1 MSKPNEAVVV
11 FTAKSAQ
18 RIIDD
23 GGTSSWRLDRSH
35 ARQCGYAVCTRNTHA
50 DWAEGTEA
58 HHSAFLVGKIRNVVP
73 CEPTPENKD
82 SPNNRFLIQFSE
94 YAIVD
99 IPGVW
104 KGDRNPVKYADLG
117 DLGINPASLKW
128 KKMPEITERAES
140 STKKKRTEATG
151 VRPLTMTDA
160 KKGLALT
167 FGVSPEAIEITIRG

>member
-1 MSKPNEAVVV
+1 MSKTNEAVVV

-18 RIIDD
+18 RIIEE

-58 HHSAFLVGKIRNVVP
+58 HHSAFLVGKISDVVA
-73 CEPTPENKD
+73 CEPTPENNEA
-82 SPNNRFLIQFSE
+82 PNNRFLIQFSE

-104 KGDRNPVKYADLG
+104 KGDRNPVKYADLS
-117 DLGINPASLKW
+117 DLGINSATLKW
-128 KKMPEITERAES
+128 KKMPEVAEKADSGAS
-140 STKKKRTEATG
+140 SKRTETARI
-151 VRPLTMTDA
+151 RPLSMTDA
-160 KKGLALT
+160 KKGLAVT
-167 FGVSPEAIEITIRG
+167 FGVSPDAIEITIRG